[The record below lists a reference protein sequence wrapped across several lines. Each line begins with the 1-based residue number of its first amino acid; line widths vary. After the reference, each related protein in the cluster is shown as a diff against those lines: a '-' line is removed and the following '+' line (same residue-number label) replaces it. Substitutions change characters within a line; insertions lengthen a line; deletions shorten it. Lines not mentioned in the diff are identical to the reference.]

1 MFLWKKETQIMLFT
15 TIVGCISAMV
25 QAGARRRSD
34 RVPHAPRRTPRRRR
48 TAGQLAGHHAEE
60 RSGN

>member
-1 MFLWKKETQIMLFT
+1 MLFT
-15 TIVGCISAMV
+15 TMVGCISAMV

-48 TAGQLAGHHAEE
+48 TAGQLAGRHAEE